1 MLTERNSGKYLSEEW
16 RRRRA
21 QALIDRTGFLPEELE
36 WLEIKEHQGLGDMRP
51 ERYEV
56 ESTPIVGQPYAR
68 ERRRMIDIR
77 DRPEAGGRD

>member
-1 MLTERNSGKYLSEEW
+1 MLTEQNSGRYLSAEW
-16 RRRRA
+16 QRKRA
-21 QALIDRTGFLPEELE
+21 QAMIDRTGYSLEELE
-36 WLEIKEHQGLGDMRP
+36 WLEIEDHQGWGDMRP

-56 ESTPIVGQPYAR
+56 ETLPVVGQPYAR

>member
-1 MLTERNSGKYLSEEW
+1 VAGD
-16 RRRRA
+16 
-21 QALIDRTGFLPEELE
+21 Q
-36 WLEIKEHQGLGDMRP
+36 EHQGLGDMRP